1 MSNLSKRVEKIEKE
15 VGREDKTWWFCLPDH
30 DNPGQ
35 EIEFK
40 GCRTFVDLVATAA
53 KWSRYEQ
60 SIKAS

>member
-1 MSNLSKRVEKIEKE
+1 MSNLSRRVAEIEKE
-15 VGREDKTWWFCLPDH
+15 LGIEDNPQWLCLPDH